1 MDFGMETSIFL
12 AYTAGMLLLYFIG
25 RLFFVPIKI
34 ILKLLISSIAGGIAL
49 VIIRIVGANFGITL
63 PVNPVNAVITGL
75 TGVPGI
81 VGLLLYFNVF

>member
-12 AYTAGMLLLYFIG
+12 AYTAGMLILYFIG

-34 ILKLLISSIAGGIAL
+34 ILKLLVNSIIGGAAL
-49 VIIRIVGANFGITL
+49 VIIKLIGANFGIML
-63 PVNPVNAVITGL
+63 PVNPVNAIITGL

-81 VGLLLYFNVF
+81 

>member
-12 AYTAGMLLLYFIG
+12 AYTAGMLILYFIG

-34 ILKLLISSIAGGIAL
+34 ILKLLVNSFIGGAAL
-49 VIIRIVGANFGITL
+49 VIIKLIGANFGIML
-63 PVNPVNAVITGL
+63 PVNPVNAIITGL

-81 VGLLLYFNVF
+81 LGLLIYFNLF